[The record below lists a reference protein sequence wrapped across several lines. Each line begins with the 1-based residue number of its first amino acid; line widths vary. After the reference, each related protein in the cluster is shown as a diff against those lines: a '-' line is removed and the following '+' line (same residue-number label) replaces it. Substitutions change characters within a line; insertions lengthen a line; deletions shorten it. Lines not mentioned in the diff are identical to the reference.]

1 MGAEEKRRNPKW
13 KFFHL
18 NKLMRY
24 QKTELPSESGNGN
37 PKDVCQSVQGEV
49 EMWESC
55 RIGENDLLPE
65 KEHDPESFEGE
76 VDSKADEDSFD
87 RVNGLSSTEN
97 IDN

>member
-1 MGAEEKRRNPKW
+1 MEIPKMYANQ
-13 KFFHL
+13 F
-18 NKLMRY
+18 R
-24 QKTELPSESGNGN
+24 GR
-37 PKDVCQSVQGEV
+37 QGEA

-55 RIGENDLLPE
+55 KIGENDLLPE
-65 KEHDPESFEGE
+65 KEHDSESFEGE